1 MDKKFYSLITGKTQN
16 KMEINYRDDII
27 PSIEQIIEVYDS
39 SGINRPTF
47 DRKRIKKM
55 YSNSNL
61 VLTAWDNDKLV
72 GISRSLTDF
81 CYSCYLSDLAVRI
94 EYQKRGVGKKLIQV
108 TKELVGEQTALI
120 LLASP
125 IAIDYY
131 PKIGMSKIDNG
142 FIIKRTE

>member
-47 DRKRIKKM
+47 DRERIKKM

-94 EYQKRGVGKKLIQV
+94 EYQKRGVGKNLFNLQKNWLGSKQ
-108 TKELVGEQTALI
+108 
-120 LLASP
+120 LL
-125 IAIDYY
+125 
-131 PKIGMSKIDNG
+131 
-142 FIIKRTE
+142 FFLLHL